1 MLDVGLPQQ
10 VDHYPGPGS
19 VTMRTFG
26 LAAAALIGAVGYRL
40 VVGGE
45 LTLDTGRG
53 RRIRPLGPLTVGIA
67 APRETVFDV
76 IAAPYLGRTPRAMA
90 EEIEVLERGGDMVLA
105 AHRTPLGWGMVAT
118 TIETVR
124 FERPET
130 VAFRLLRGPV
140 PHVVERFTLH
150 DDAGSTRLDYLGE
163 LGTDFWQLGGWWGDQ
178 VARKWEATVW
188 GSLVRVRDEAER
200 RTATRRRDREQR

>member
-1 MLDVGLPQQ
+1 
-10 VDHYPGPGS
+10 
-19 VTMRTFG
+19 MRTFG
-26 LAAAALIGAVGYRL
+26 PAVAALIGAVVYRL

-45 LTLDTGRG
+45 LTLDTGLG
-53 RRIRPLGPLTVGIA
+53 RRVRPLGPLTFSIA

-76 IAAPYLGRTPRAMA
+76 IATPYLGRTPRALA

-105 AHRTPLGWGMVAT
+105 AHRTPVGWGMVAT

-124 FERPET
+124 FDPPET

-150 DDAGSTRLDYLGE
+150 DEAGATRLDYVGE
-163 LGTDFWQLGGWWGDQ
+163 LGTDFWRLGRWWGDT
-178 VARKWEATVW
+178 VAGKWQAAVSE
-188 GSLVRVRDEAER
+188 SLLRVRDEAER
-200 RTATRRRDREQR
+200 RAAASLRHREQH

>member
-1 MLDVGLPQQ
+1 
-10 VDHYPGPGS
+10 
-19 VTMRTFG
+19 MRTLG
-26 LAAAALIGAVGYRL
+26 LAGAALIGAVGYRL
-40 VVGGE
+40 IVGRE
-45 LTLDTGRG
+45 LTLDTGLG
-53 RRIRPLGPLTVGIA
+53 RRIRPLGPLTFTIA

-90 EEIEVLERGGDMVLA
+90 EEIEVLERGSDMVLA
-105 AHRTPLGWGMVAT
+105 AHRTPVGRGTVAT

-124 FERPET
+124 FDRPET

-150 DDAGSTRLDYLGE
+150 DDAGATRLDYLGE
-163 LGTDFWQLGGWWGDQ
+163 LGTDFWQPGGWWGDQ

-200 RTATRRRDREQR
+200 RAATGRRDQERG

>member
-1 MLDVGLPQQ
+1 
-10 VDHYPGPGS
+10 
-19 VTMRTFG
+19 MRTFG
-26 LAAAALIGAVGYRL
+26 PAAAVIGVVGYRL

-45 LTLDTGRG
+45 LTLDTGLG
-53 RRIRPLGPLTVGIA
+53 RRIRPLGPLTFTIA

-105 AHRTPLGWGMVAT
+105 AHRTSVGWGMVAT

-124 FERPET
+124 FNRPET

-140 PHVVERFTLH
+140 PHVVERFTLD
-150 DDAGSTRLDYLGE
+150 DDAGSTRLEYLGE
-163 LGTDFWQLGGWWGDQ
+163 LGTDFWQLGRWWGDT
-178 VARKWEATVW
+178 VARKWEATVES
-188 GSLVRVRDEAER
+188 SLVRVRDEAER
-200 RTATRRRDREQR
+200 RAATSPRHRERS